1 MTTDYLPQH
10 PHFTDMTLR
19 VPKSLQNLPKI
30 ARTHKSNDIQA
41 APPNDHH
48 RQTSSLWL
56 YTFLSSIWRAELAN
70 IRDAYFFILR
80 YVRGFLQCPQLQ
92 SHLKSPQ
99 LVWRLLKCQR
109 IIHSRQKLKVSLPGL
124 KIPKSL
130 QEAVVANC
138 CSFFY
143 KPFPIRI
150 HCDFLVQIECSWV
163 SIIWHL
169 SFGFI
174 FSCPKVLYKLQ

>member
-1 MTTDYLPQH
+1 MTYKQLHQMITTGRPPPCDYI
-10 PHFTDMTLR
+10 HF
-19 VPKSLQNLPKI
+19 LQVFGEQN
-30 ARTHKSNDIQA
+30 
-41 APPNDHH
+41 
-48 RQTSSLWL
+48 WL
-56 YTFLSSIWRAELAN
+56 ISEMLI
-70 IRDAYFFILR
+70 FFILR
-80 YVRGFLQCPQLQ
+80 YVRGFLQCPQLH

-99 LVWRLLKCQR
+99 LAWRLLKCQR

-138 CSFFY
+138 SSFFY
-143 KPFPIRI
+143 KPFPVRI
-150 HCDFLVQIECSWV
+150 HCDFLVQIERSWV

-174 FSCPKVLYKLQ
+174 FSCPKGFYKLQ